1 MLAFSSAVQLMATK
15 PAAWVTARPVALRLA
30 VLQRI
35 VQPRPK
41 SLKRK
46 SCWRSRAA
54 RLESDQPKLNFICR
68 YFKISMAINAVQIR
82 VFDGIFGHVCR
93 SWPCVAQP
101 ICGECA
107 TAQGKQR
114 GVAQLFQTECA
125 TATGV
130 LGCHAS
136 RRRAKKMAWEIRGL
150 IGGDLSDFDSFE
162 KQNVPFWTCYLYPGA
177 CPRNPPK
184 CVKSARLNRNCRM
197 SRPRIQKHQPRCE
210 AEKGIFCEPAS
221 RK

>member
-1 MLAFSSAVQLMATK
+1 MSGILLSKLQSCRCFATCSRGCLHLCCCPTHGYQTSGMGNCSASCLAAGGPSSGLFSHAH
-15 PAAWVTARPVALRLA
+15 
-30 VLQRI
+30 
-35 VQPRPK
+35 K

-82 VFDGIFGHVCR
+82 VLTAYLDMSAVAGHG
-93 SWPCVAQP
+93 VAQP
-101 ICGECA
+101 ICGKCA

-136 RRRAKKMAWEIRGL
+136 RRRAKKMAWEIRGANWWR
-150 IGGDLSDFDSFE
+150 FE
-162 KQNVPFWTCYLYPGA
+162 
-177 CPRNPPK
+177 
-184 CVKSARLNRNCRM
+184 
-197 SRPRIQKHQPRCE
+197 
-210 AEKGIFCEPAS
+210 
-221 RK
+221 